1 MASKDSANLGDLLI
15 FNTGII
21 FGAVAGLAVFFRFTS
36 KIWTVGKAQSD
47 DWWIL
52 AGLFLFWAEDIIQCW
67 SMGDNHQKLH

>member
-1 MASKDSANLGDLLI
+1 MASKDDANLGDLLL

-21 FGAVAGLAVFFRFTS
+21 FGVIAGLAVALRFTS
-36 KIWTVGKAQSD
+36 KLWTVGKVQSD

-67 SMGDNHQKLH
+67 SMR